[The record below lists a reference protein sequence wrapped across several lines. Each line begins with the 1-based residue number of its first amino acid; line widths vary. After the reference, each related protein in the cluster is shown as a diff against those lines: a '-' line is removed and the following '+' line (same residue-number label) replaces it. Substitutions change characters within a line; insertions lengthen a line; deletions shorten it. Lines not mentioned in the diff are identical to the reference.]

1 MLGLCELSGLQ
12 VGVVAWFCRISSVF
26 WAGKL
31 CCVYVMASL
40 EDFLRAPSEELLE
53 RCSREQLLKI
63 AKHFKLEVRD
73 KRLKENIKAFVKS

>member
-1 MLGLCELSGLQ
+1 
-12 VGVVAWFCRISSVF
+12 
-26 WAGKL
+26 
-31 CCVYVMASL
+31 MASL